1 MLSCNLGVR
10 LTAEG
15 DQTHRCARCWRC
27 RVSGARAVT
36 ASAEVWPQLVARHS
50 DEGPGGSHVVRLV
63 GELDVATRRLVSEL
77 ADENSWTSDIV
88 LDLRELEFMDCCGFG
103 AIVGLAKGFALH
115 GRCLWL
121 TGQVGE
127 PARLLGL
134 LGLST
139 DASTQIGIVTGA
151 KQK

>member
-1 MLSCNLGVR
+1 M
-10 LTAEG
+10 
-15 DQTHRCARCWRC
+15 
-27 RVSGARAVT
+27 
-36 ASAEVWPQLVARHS
+36 ARHS
-50 DEGPGGSHVVRLV
+50 DEGPGGSHVVHLV

-88 LDLRELEFMDCCGFG
+88 LDLRDLEFMDCCGFG
-103 AIVGLAKGFALH
+103 AIVGLAKGLALR